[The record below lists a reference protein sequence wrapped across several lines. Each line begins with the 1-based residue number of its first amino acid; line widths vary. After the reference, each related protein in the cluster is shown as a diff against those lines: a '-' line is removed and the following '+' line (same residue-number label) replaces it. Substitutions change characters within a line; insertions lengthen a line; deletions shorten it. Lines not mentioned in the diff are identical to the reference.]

1 MSEEGVTT
9 SEVETTPLIDE
20 QNAGKKKSNGH
31 KMSCK
36 CPICKNMMKKS
47 KGSVDM
53 MGGKKSRKVRKS
65 KKVRKSRKS
74 RKSRRHR
81 KH

>member
-1 MSEEGVTT
+1 MSDTEGVTT
-9 SEVETTPLIDE
+9 SEAETSTVLDE
-20 QNAGKKKSNGH
+20 LNGGKKKSNGH

-47 KGSVDM
+47 GKSHM
-53 MGGKKSRKVRKS
+53 MGGKKS
-65 KKVRKSRKS
+65 KKLRKSRKS
-74 RKSRRHR
+74 RKTRKSRKNR

>member
-1 MSEEGVTT
+1 MSDTEGVTT
-9 SEVETTPLIDE
+9 SEAETSTILDE
-20 QNAGKKKSNGH
+20 LNGGKKKSNGH

-47 KGSVDM
+47 GKAVM
-53 MGGKKSRKVRKS
+53 MGGKKSRKT
-65 KKVRKSRKS
+65 RKSRKS
-74 RKSRRHR
+74 RKTRKSRRHR

>member
-1 MSEEGVTT
+1 MSDDEGITT
-9 SEVETTPLIDE
+9 SETEVSTLVDE

-47 KGSVDM
+47 KGEVDM
-53 MGGKKSRKVRKS
+53 MGGKKSKKS
-65 KKVRKSRKS
+65 KKSRKS
-74 RKSRRHR
+74 RKTRRHR